1 VSQVAS
7 VPTVLILDD
16 DLGFVWWLGE
26 IFTELGYAPSC
37 PQALSTIEALDLSVD
52 LAILN
57 PELPGISPMIR
68 AIEHAHP
75 AKIVM
80 IGEPTPEAM

>member
-1 VSQVAS
+1 M
-7 VPTVLILDD
+7 LILDD

-26 IFTELGYAPSC
+26 IFTELGYGAVPAPSC
-37 PQALSTIEALDLSVD
+37 PQALSMIEALDLSVD